1 MATEQEQLDQAV
13 TDGGAYDVIRARLL
27 SQASTL
33 KTKVDKLNN
42 ARIEEFGQA
51 KLEVAGRVRVRTENN
66 CVARDIVP
74 VGQDLLFGYNVFIGL
89 KKETQVSDV
98 FSLFQLQEKEGSY
111 QLNQKDIKGSFLD
124 EPNFVKEFN
133 ELYIYYKE
141 ARLIQIKVQNQ
152 TLFAVFQIGR
162 KLEDIRV
169 FQWQIE
175 KDGSARYIDNRGE
188 RAIKKADSHDF
199 EWELA
204 GRDSHESGSHPH
216 INILDEVFVETIGGK
231 LTIKVENNTEDGLGI
246 YNEDVDDSTQSL
258 ADASVHYAKVG
269 SLILLKILPYREKEH
284 RYLVY
289 NTRNQQVNR
298 IDAIGSACI
307 SLPEDHGIIFPG
319 GYYLQNG
326 DTKKFPDEIEGLTF
340 KRSMR
345 SPNGEDVLFIF
356 YEPESGL
363 AGLYSYNLIRKELQN
378 PIYAHGFSIFD
389 DGKMVIFSSEEEA
402 TRVHPMQVWETPYY
416 SDEFAAKQPSK
427 DSFYSRIGNKELVR
441 GISDVVSI
449 YRNINSNNPSR
460 SSYEDLIKTS
470 KSMFDSYYWMTDDEV
485 DGLGDLIKE
494 ISNTAELVID
504 EFEKVEQIRQQATNA
519 LAEAEKKQ
527 QEVIAGIRIS
537 SWKTPQEYVDCLMN
551 LRKQRGFLV
560 TLKDQRY
567 IDTERI
573 SELDEKVTEAFDE
586 VSTATVSFLSDEAAL
601 KPYTDAISTLDKRIA
616 SADLVVVINEV
627 NEELESLSLGLDLL
641 TEVLNGLKIDDAT
654 KRTKILDDISEIYS
668 KLNKVKAQGRNRRK
682 QLGSSE
688 ATAEFAAQFRL
699 FSQSINSALAMAD
712 TPDKA
717 EEQLSRLLI
726 QLEELESKFSEFDE
740 FLSDIMEKREELHSA
755 FESRKQSLM
764 EEQQRKAQNLF
775 SAAQRILKG
784 VSRRAGNFAD
794 ATELNTYFASDP
806 MIMKIAEL
814 AQQLRDLND
823 QIKADDLE
831 AQLKAVKEQ
840 GIRSLRDKQDIFEDG
855 GNVIKLGKHK
865 FSVNTQSL
873 DLTLLPRDDGLYRH
887 LVGTD
892 FYERIENEELS
903 RLKPYWQQNLVSENA
918 EVSRAEFLV
927 SVILK
932 DAEEQRNGL
941 SLASL
946 YEQSNDAKA
955 LSAVIREY
963 MTARYQEGYEKG
975 IHDSDA
981 LAILQA
987 ILPIHQQ
994 AGLLRFAPKARALAM
1009 LFWIYDTADAEQRLL
1024 WQSHAQSAAVLS
1036 SSFSTIE
1043 GFKQLRKQLEEAMK
1057 AFTQDFKLQPNPA
1070 NANTSERSSAENNAE
1085 LNALLSQAV
1094 EYLSLELAQSKLC
1107 FVSSQAASDMTSKF
1121 SESISK
1127 LGHQSDFDSAMLQ
1140 FNTLIT
1146 NSKKAYQ
1153 LNQTNNIHG
1162 LTEQWS
1168 LTCAWIEAT
1177 LGSKNNADKDAEND
1191 QAQIADGKSHY
1202 IEEAAA
1208 LVIAAAVETLRS
1220 TQKSLNPKN
1229 TEDCA
1234 QSIETMVSS
1243 ISLEAE
1249 ISDLLSDHQRI
1260 KDGKLRLS
1268 VDEFNQRLGH
1278 YHSVHV
1284 NNFKRYHELRQRI
1297 MDESRKELQLEAY
1310 NAKPLSSFVRN
1321 RLINEVYLPIIGDN
1335 LAKQM
1340 GTVGD
1345 NKRTDLMGLL
1355 LLISPPGYGKTT
1367 LMEYTADRLGLVF
1380 MKINCPSLGHDV
1392 TSIDPENAPN
1402 ATAKQELEKLNLGL
1416 EMGNNVMLYLDDIQ
1430 HTHPE
1435 FLQKFI
1441 ALCDGT
1447 RRIEGVWKGE
1457 SKTYDMRGKKFCVV
1471 MAGNPYTESGD
1482 VFKVPDML
1490 ANRADIYNLGDV
1502 LGGQEEQFA
1511 LSYIENALTSN
1522 PVLAPLALRDMQ
1534 DVYKFVAMAN
1544 GENIPSADLSH
1555 QYSGAEIN
1563 EIVAVLRHL
1572 IVIQE
1577 VILKVN
1583 LQYIESAATAEDYRQ
1598 EPPFKLQGSYRN
1610 MNKMTEKVSAVMNH
1624 DELMRLIGD
1633 HYTGEAQTLTSGA
1646 EENLLKLAMLRGVM
1660 TDEQTQRWEHICSAF
1675 DSKQSQNIEG
1685 DPQVQAVKQLSQM
1698 TKALEAIKVD
1708 MQQTVDTGDLI
1719 RPINRVAAAMQL
1731 LSKVWAGN
1739 GASKTKDLELE
1750 EQSDKPDAQA

>member
-13 TDGGAYDVIRARLL
+13 ADGGAYDVIRARLI

-33 KTKVDKLNN
+33 KTKIDRLNN

-51 KLEVAGRVRVRTENN
+51 KLDVSGRARVRTENN

-111 QLNQKDIKGSFLD
+111 ELSQKDIKGTFLD
-124 EPNFVKEFN
+124 DPNFAKEFS

-204 GRDSHESGSHPH
+204 GRDAHESGSHPH
-216 INILDEVFVETIGGK
+216 INILEEVFVETINGK

-246 YNEDVDDSTQSL
+246 YNEDVEDGTQSL

-289 NTRNQQVNR
+289 NTRNQQVDR

-326 DTKKFPDEIEGLTF
+326 ETKKFPDEIEGLTF
-340 KRSMR
+340 KRSVR
-345 SPNGEDVLFIF
+345 SPNGEDVMFIF

-378 PIYAHGFSIFD
+378 PIYSHGFSIFD

-427 DSFYSRIGNKELVR
+427 DSFFSRIGNKELVR

-449 YRNINSNNPSR
+449 HRNITNNNPSR
-460 SSYEDLIKTS
+460 ASYEDLIKTA
-470 KSMFDSYYWMTDDEV
+470 KSMFDSYYWLTDNEV
-485 DGLGDLIKE
+485 DGLGEVIKE
-494 ISNTAELVID
+494 ITDTAELVID
-504 EFEKVEQIRQQATNA
+504 EFEKVEQIRQQAVSA

-527 QEVIAGIRIS
+527 QDVIGSIRIS
-537 SWKTPQEYVDCLMN
+537 SWKTPQEYVDCLME

-567 IDTERI
+567 IDTDRI
-573 SELDEKVTEAFDE
+573 AELDEAVTDAFDE
-586 VSTATVSFLSDEAAL
+586 VSNATVTFLSDDAAL
-601 KPYTDAISTLDKRIA
+601 KPYSDSMVTLEKRIA
-616 SADLVVVINEV
+616 TAELVVVINEV

-641 TEVLNGLKIDDAT
+641 TEVLNGLKIEDAT

-668 KLNKVKAQGRNRRK
+668 TLNKVKAQGRNRRK

-688 ATAEFAAQFRL
+688 ASAEFAAQFRL

-740 FLSDIMEKREELHSA
+740 FLADIMEKREELHSA

-775 SAAQRILKG
+775 SAAERILKG
-784 VSRRAGNFAD
+784 VSRRAGSFSD

-806 MIMKIAEL
+806 MIMKIADL
-814 AQQLRDLND
+814 AEQLRELND

-831 AQLKAVKEQ
+831 SQLKAVKEQ

-855 GNVIKLGKHK
+855 GAVIKLGKHK

-873 DLTLLPRDDGLYRH
+873 DLTLLPRDEGLFRH

-892 FYERIENEELS
+892 FYERISNPELDE
-903 RLKPYWQQNLVSENA
+903 LKPYWQQNLISENA
-918 EVSRAEFLV
+918 QVSRAEFLV
-927 SVILK
+927 SVILQ
-932 DAEEQRNGL
+932 DAEAQTNGL
-941 SLASL
+941 SLTKL
-946 YEQSNDAKA
+946 YELSNNAKA
-955 LSAVIREY
+955 LSSIIREY

-975 IHDSDA
+975 IHDADA
-981 LAILQA
+981 LVILQA
-987 ILPIHQQ
+987 ILPIHHK
-994 AGLLRFAPKARALAM
+994 AGLLRFAPTARSLAM
-1009 LFWIYDTADAEQRLL
+1009 LFWIYDEADDKQRLL
-1024 WQSHAQSAAVLS
+1024 WKSHAQSAAVLS
-1036 SSFSTIE
+1036 KSFKTVE
-1043 GFKQLRKQLEEAMK
+1043 GFIQLRKQLRASLATFYERFALQLVDRTEQHKSAMS
-1057 AFTQDFKLQPNPA
+1057 ALVEQA
-1070 NANTSERSSAENNAE
+1070 SEYLCLE
-1085 LNALLSQAV
+1085 LSQAR
-1094 EYLSLELAQSKLC
+1094 LS
-1107 FVSSQAASDMTSKF
+1107 FVSSQAAADIVKLF
-1121 SESISK
+1121 KQSIK
-1127 LGHQSDFDSAMLQ
+1127 DLGHEDDFDKAMSQ
-1140 FNTLIT
+1140 FKNLIT
-1146 NSKKAYQ
+1146 ESKKSA
-1153 LNQTNNIHG
+1153 LTNGSTSIQG

-1168 LTCAWIEAT
+1168 LACAWIQAT
-1177 LGSKNNADKDAEND
+1177 LQTKENNSLSKT
-1191 QAQIADGKSHY
+1191 HY

-1208 LVIAAAVETLRS
+1208 LVIADSFSNSSAAQGKSTVKATHKVET
-1220 TQKSLNPKN
+1220 T
-1229 TEDCA
+1229 
-1234 QSIETMVSS
+1234 VSA
-1243 ISLEAE
+1243 ISLEA
-1249 ISDLLSDHQRI
+1249 STQDLLSDHPRI
-1260 KDGKLRLS
+1260 KDGKLTLS
-1268 VDEFNQRLGH
+1268 VDEFNQRLSH

-1284 NNFKRYHELRQRI
+1284 NNFKRYHQLRQEV
-1297 MDESRKELQLEAY
+1297 MEQSRKELQLEAY

-1345 NKRTDLMGLL
+1345 DKRTDLMGLL

-1534 DVYKFVAMAN
+1534 DVYRFVAMAN
-1544 GENIPSADLSH
+1544 GDDVPTADLSH
-1555 QYSGAEIN
+1555 QYSAAEVN
-1563 EIVAVLRHL
+1563 EIVAVLKHL
-1572 IVIQE
+1572 MAIQE

-1660 TDEQTQRWEHICSAF
+1660 TEEQQARWKHICSAF

-1685 DPQVQAVKQLSQM
+1685 DPQLQAVRQLSQM
-1698 TKALEAIKVD
+1698 AGALEAIKVD
-1708 MQQTVDTGDLI
+1708 MQQSDTGDLI
-1719 RPINRVAAAMQL
+1719 RPINRVAAAMRL
-1731 LSKVWAGN
+1731 MSKVWAGN
-1739 GASKTKDLELE
+1739 STGNDNGNNDKT
-1750 EQSDKPDAQA
+1750 

>member
-1 MATEQEQLDQAV
+1 MASDQEQLDQAV
-13 TDGGAYDVIRARLL
+13 ADGGAYEVIRARLI

-33 KTKVDKLNN
+33 KTKVDNLNN

-74 VGQDLLFGYNVFIGL
+74 VGKDLLFGYNVFIGL
-89 KKETQVSDV
+89 KKETQVADV
-98 FSLFQLQEKEGSY
+98 FSLYHLVEQDGTYELE
-111 QLNQKDIKGSFLD
+111 QKDLAGSFLAD
-124 EPNFVKEFN
+124 PSFVKEFN
-133 ELYIYYKE
+133 ELYVYYKE
-141 ARLIQIKVQNQ
+141 ARLIQLKVQNQ

-169 FQWQIE
+169 FQWRIE
-175 KDGSARYIDNRGE
+175 KDGSANYIDNRGE
-188 RAIKKADSHDF
+188 RAIKKAPSHDF
-199 EWELA
+199 EWKTA
-204 GRDSHESGSHPH
+204 GREHHETGSHPH
-216 INILDEVFVETIGGK
+216 INVLDQVFVETINGQ

-246 YNEDVDDSTQSL
+246 YNEEVDDETQSL
-258 ADASVHYAKVG
+258 ADATVQYAQVG
-269 SLILLKILPYREKEH
+269 SLILLKILPYREKNY
-284 RYLVY
+284 RYLVF
-289 NTRNQQVNR
+289 NVRTQKVNR
-298 IDAIGSACI
+298 IDAIGLACI

-326 DTKKFPDEIEGLTF
+326 ETKKFPDEIDGLTF
-340 KRSMR
+340 KRSIR

-389 DGKMVIFSSEEEA
+389 NGKMVIFSSEDEA

-416 SDEFAAKQPSK
+416 SDEFAAKQPNK

-441 GISDVVSI
+441 GISDIVSI
-449 YRNINSNNPSR
+449 HRNINSNNPSR
-460 SSYEDLIKTS
+460 ASYEDLIKTA
-470 KSMFDSYYWMTDDEV
+470 KSMFDTYYWIADAEV
-485 DGLGDLIKE
+485 DGLGEVIKE
-494 ISNTAELVID
+494 ITSTAELVID
-504 EFEKVEQIRQQATNA
+504 EFEKVEQIRHQAILALSEAEEKQQA
-519 LAEAEKKQ
+519 
-527 QEVIAGIRIS
+527 VIGSIRIT
-537 SWKTPQEYVDCLMN
+537 SWSTPQEFVDCLMN

-567 IDTERI
+567 IDKERI
-573 SELDEKVTEAFDE
+573 TELDDAVQTAFDE
-586 VSTATVSFLSDEAAL
+586 VSNATVTFLSDDSAL
-601 KPYTDAISTLDKRIA
+601 QPYIDSVTTLEKRIETA
-616 SADLVVVINEV
+616 ELVVVINEV

-682 QLGSSE
+682 NLGSSE
-688 ATAEFAAQFRL
+688 ASAEFAAQFRL
-699 FSQSINSALAMAD
+699 FSQSISSALAMVD

-740 FLSDIMEKREELHSA
+740 FLGDIMEKREELHSA

-764 EEQQRKAQNLF
+764 EEQQRRAQNIF
-775 SAAQRILKG
+775 SAAERILKG
-784 VSRRAGNFAD
+784 VSRRANGFND
-794 ATELNTYFASDP
+794 PTDLNTYFASDP
-806 MIMKIAEL
+806 MILKIAEL
-814 AQQLRDLND
+814 AQQLRELND

-831 AQLKAVKEQ
+831 SQLKAVKEQ

-855 GNVIKLGKHK
+855 GAVIKLGKHK
-865 FSVNTQSL
+865 FSVNTQNL

-892 FYERIENEELS
+892 YYERVENEELS
-903 RLKPYWQQNLVSENA
+903 TLKPYWQQNSVSENA
-918 EVSRAEFLV
+918 EVSRAEYLC
-927 SVILK
+927 SVILQ
-932 DAEEQRNGL
+932 DAENQRNEL
-941 SLASL
+941 SLTQLYDLASDPKDKDK
-946 YEQSNDAKA
+946 SAA
-955 LSAVIREY
+955 LSKIIRDY

-975 IHDSDA
+975 IHDADA
-981 LAILQA
+981 LRLLQA
-987 ILPIHQQ
+987 LLPIHQK
-994 AGLLRFAPKARALAM
+994 ADLLRFAPKARALAIM
-1009 LFWIYDTADAEQRLL
+1009 FWTHSLADDNQRTL
-1024 WQSHAQSAAVLS
+1024 WCSHAQSALILS
-1036 SSFSTIE
+1036 KSFSTLA
-1043 GFKQLRKQLEEAMK
+1043 GFKQLRAQLVQAMK
-1057 AFTQDFKLQPNPA
+1057 AFVCTYTLHFDDTNID
-1070 NANTSERSSAENNAE
+1070 
-1085 LNALLSQAV
+1085 QAV
-1094 EYLSLELAQSKLC
+1094 DYLSLELAQDKLE
-1107 FVSSQAASDMTSKF
+1107 FVTSQSGTDIKRLFEQAIKN
-1121 SESISK
+1121 
-1127 LGHQSDFDSAMLQ
+1127 LGHEKDFRDAMQQ
-1140 FNTLIT
+1140 FERRLADGRKALS
-1146 NSKKAYQ
+1146 SKSTQA
-1153 LNQTNNIHG
+1153 TIAG
-1162 LTEQWS
+1162 LHEQWT
-1168 LTCAWIEAT
+1168 LACAWIEAT
-1177 LGSKNNADKDAEND
+1177 LG
-1191 QAQIADGKSHY
+1191 QQADGEPTADLELVQQKHY

-1208 LVIAAAVETLRS
+1208 LVIAGTNLPVRVTS
-1220 TQKSLNPKN
+1220 IKLNAKI
-1229 TEDCA
+1229 T
-1234 QSIETMVSS
+1234 
-1243 ISLEAE
+1243 
-1249 ISDLLSDHQRI
+1249 DLLSDHPRI
-1260 KDGKLRLS
+1260 KNGELHLS
-1268 VDEFNQRLGH
+1268 VDEFNQRLSH
-1278 YHSVHV
+1278 YHTTHV
-1284 NNFKRYHELRQRI
+1284 LNFERYHQLRNSL
-1297 MDESRKELQLEAY
+1297 MKESRKELQLEAY

-1345 NKRTDLMGLL
+1345 DKRTDLMGLL

-1367 LMEYTADRLGLVF
+1367 LMEYIADRLGLVF

-1392 TSIDPENAPN
+1392 TSIDPGNAPN

-1502 LGGQEEQFA
+1502 LGGKEEQFA

-1522 PVLAPLALRDMQ
+1522 PVLAPLALRDMK
-1534 DVYKFVAMAN
+1534 DVYQFVAMAN
-1544 GENIPSADLSH
+1544 GEEVASSEFSH
-1555 QYSGAEIN
+1555 QYSGAETN
-1563 EIVAVLRHL
+1563 EIVSVLKHL
-1572 IVIQE
+1572 QAIQE

-1583 LQYIESAATAEDYRQ
+1583 LQYIESAATAEDYRE

-1624 DELMRLIGD
+1624 QELMQLIGD

-1660 TDEQTQRWEHICSAF
+1660 TEQQRQRWEHICSAF

-1685 DPQVQAVKQLSQM
+1685 DPQLQAVRQLSQM
-1698 TKALEAIKVD
+1698 AGALEAIKVD
-1708 MQQTVDTGDLI
+1708 MQQSDTGDLI

-1731 LSKVWAGN
+1731 LSRVWSGDKKEADKESEEDN
-1739 GASKTKDLELE
+1739 IDSKE
-1750 EQSDKPDAQA
+1750 P